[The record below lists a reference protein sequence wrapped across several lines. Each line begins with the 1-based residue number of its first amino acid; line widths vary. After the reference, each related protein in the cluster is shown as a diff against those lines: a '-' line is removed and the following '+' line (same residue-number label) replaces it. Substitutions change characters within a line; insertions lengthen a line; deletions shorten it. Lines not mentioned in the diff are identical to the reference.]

1 MEQTLNIE
9 EYITAANQD
18 PATLLKPVLLPDLLA
33 SPSIKKSKKNLT
45 MTCGGLCTNALAL

>member
-18 PATLLKPVLLPDLLA
+18 PATLLKPVLLPDLWLVHPSR
-33 SPSIKKSKKNLT
+33 SPRKI
-45 MTCGGLCTNALAL
+45 